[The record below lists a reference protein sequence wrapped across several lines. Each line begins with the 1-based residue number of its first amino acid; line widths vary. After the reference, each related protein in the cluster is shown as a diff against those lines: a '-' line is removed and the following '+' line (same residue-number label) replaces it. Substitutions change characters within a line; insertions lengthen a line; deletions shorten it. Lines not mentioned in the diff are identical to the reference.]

1 MKHWQQPP
9 WLFFGISK
17 LKIGHLWSFDG
28 HIYIYGTHT
37 HIYISPTD
45 SVLQMYLV
53 SSVWYQWD
61 YSVWYLRL
69 AMVIHGVF
77 QDSIAP
83 SAARGC
89 IIWKPRAKRRSCG
102 CTAFVSRLGEADDV
116 TTGSALMEKTK
127 ERLILCKLS
136 GIYIYIYIYLCIHII
151 TYI

>member
-28 HIYIYGTHT
+28 HIYIYIYIWHTHT
-37 HIYISPTD
+37 YIYISPTD

-116 TTGSALMEKTK
+116 TTGSALMEKNQRTVDFMQII
-127 ERLILCKLS
+127 R
-136 GIYIYIYIYLCIHII
+136 YIYIYLFIYA
-151 TYI
+151 YI